1 MTARWLALPVFALL
15 MAVCARVTVP
25 MTPVSMTLQTFA
37 VLLAGAVLGPWRGA
51 ASVLLYLAMG
61 AVGLPVFSD
70 GAAGLAVLSGPTAG
84 YLLAFPL
91 AAGMV
96 GALAGRPAFR
106 PHWAATML
114 MLAGHLLILAFG
126 AAWLAAVIGGREALA
141 AGVTPFL
148 IGAAVKSVAVVAVAA
163 GLRRLARARRV

>member
-51 ASVLLYLAMG
+51 TSVLLYLAMG

-96 GALAGRPAFR
+96 GALAGWPAFR
-106 PHWAATML
+106 PHWAATGL

-126 AAWLAAVIGGREALA
+126 AAWLATVIGGRQALD